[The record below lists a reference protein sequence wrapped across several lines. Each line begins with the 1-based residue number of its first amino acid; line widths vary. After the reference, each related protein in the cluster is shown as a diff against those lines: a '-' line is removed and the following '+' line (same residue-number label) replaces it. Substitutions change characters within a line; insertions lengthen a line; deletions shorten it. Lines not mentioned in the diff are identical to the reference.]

1 MKKTTDELLKEMQ
14 TSDNAERFIK
24 DNPEDIIFNGM
35 EELFDYHIKT
45 KGLKKGDV
53 YDGAMI
59 DRSFG
64 RQIIN
69 GTRGATRD
77 KVIQFCFGLKLD
89 LAEAQQLLKISGNR
103 ELYVRD
109 PRDIIIIFAIKE
121 RKSLVE
127 ANLDLEKHGFTVLA

>member
-1 MKKTTDELLKEMQ
+1 MKPTVKKMLRGAFLDSIRQ
-14 TSDNAERFIK
+14 FDCIK
-24 DNPEDIIFNGM
+24 
-35 EELFDYHIKT
+35 
-45 KGLKKGDV
+45 
-53 YDGAMI
+53 
-59 DRSFG
+59 
-64 RQIIN
+64 QN